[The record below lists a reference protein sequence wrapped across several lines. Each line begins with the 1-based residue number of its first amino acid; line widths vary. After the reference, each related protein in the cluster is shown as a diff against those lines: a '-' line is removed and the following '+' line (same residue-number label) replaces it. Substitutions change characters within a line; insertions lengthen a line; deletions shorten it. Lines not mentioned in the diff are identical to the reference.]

1 MLSSHD
7 IRSVQCMI
15 EQSDIRE
22 LDFLEAHAKMEIDII
37 NNQCLNRSWSDAE
50 MRAFEFAI
58 ETITQ
63 LETRQHRETSCC
75 ETRKRDQLSRR
86 YRLPH

>member
-7 IRSVQCMI
+7 IRSVQHMI

-22 LDFLEAHAKMEIDII
+22 RDFLEARAKMEIDII
-37 NNQCLNRSWSDAE
+37 NSQCLNRSLSDAE
-50 MRAFEFAI
+50 TRAFEFAL

-63 LETRQHRETSCC
+63 LVTRQYRET
-75 ETRKRDQLSRR
+75 
-86 YRLPH
+86 

>member
-7 IRSVQCMI
+7 IRSVQYMI

-22 LDFLEAHAKMEIDII
+22 RDFLEAHAKMEIDII
-37 NNQCLNRSWSDAE
+37 NSQCLNRSLSDAE

-63 LETRQHRETSCC
+63 LETRQHKETWWYAS
-75 ETRKRDQLSRR
+75 RKRGQLSRR
-86 YRLPH
+86 YRLSH

>member
-1 MLSSHD
+1 MLRSHD
-7 IRSVQCMI
+7 IRSVQYKI

-22 LDFLEAHAKMEIDII
+22 RDFLEAHAKMEIDII
-37 NNQCLNRSWSDAE
+37 NSQCLNRSLSDAE

-63 LETRQHRETSCC
+63 LEAR
-75 ETRKRDQLSRR
+75 
-86 YRLPH
+86 